1 MTRIFCQALPHRG
14 QPLSALRQ
22 VALVVV
28 VALLGWSPWVGA
40 QDAPKPSSRA
50 GAARTAADTLPGVL
64 ATELVADAPER
75 YTVKPTDTLLELSR
89 RYLKN
94 PWRWAQLWGMSAEG
108 ARDPQ
113 LIMPGQVLVLDKT
126 GPRIKLS
133 VVQSPA
139 TEVTEKLSPRVR
151 SSGFTSGPIPSIPFQ
166 VIEPFLNEAVIVQA
180 NELDQAPRIVA
191 AQEGRVMLS
200 TGDLAY
206 VRGAI
211 AGQREYRIFRE
222 PRPLR
227 DPSTSKVL
235 GYEAKYVGVAEYV
248 REGQEL
254 GGGKDEI
261 IPATFAIT
269 RTRLEAGA
277 GDKLVP
283 IPVREFSNYAPH
295 PPAGELTGQ
304 IVSIYGDGLAAGQ
317 NQIVTLNR
325 GKQDGVER
333 GHVFAL
339 WQDGAQRTDGTDP
352 RRSKLKLPDERH
364 GLLFVF
370 RVFDSMS
377 YALILTVRDPVRAG
391 DDFTQP

>member
-1 MTRIFCQALPHRG
+1 MTRIFCQALPHRS
-14 QPLSALRQ
+14 QQHSVLLPL
-22 VALVVV
+22 ALVVV
-28 VALLGWSPWVGA
+28 AALLGWSPSVGA
-40 QDAPKPSSRA
+40 QDAPKPSSRTS
-50 GAARTAADTLPGVL
+50 AARAAADTSPGVT
-64 ATELVADAPER
+64 ASELVTDAPDR

-94 PWRWAQLWGMSAEG
+94 PWRWAQLWGMSAEA
-108 ARDPQ
+108 ARNPQ
-113 LIMPGQVLVLDKT
+113 PIIPGQVLVLDRS

-133 VVQSPA
+133 VAQTVA
-139 TEVTEKLSPRVR
+139 AEVTDKLSPRVR
-151 SSGFTSGPIPSIPFQ
+151 SSGVASGPIPSIPFQ

-180 NELDQAPRIVA
+180 NELDEAPRIVA

-200 TGDLAY
+200 SGDLAY

-227 DPSTSKVL
+227 DPSNGQVL
-235 GYEAKYVGVAEYV
+235 GFEAKYVGVAEYV

-254 GGGKDEI
+254 GAAKDEI
-261 IPATFAIT
+261 IPATFAIS
-269 RTRLEAGA
+269 RTRLEAGV

-283 IPVREFSNYAPH
+283 VPVREFSNYAPH

-339 WQDGAQRTDGTDP
+339 WQDGAQRTDSTDP
-352 RRSKLKLPDERH
+352 RRTKIKLPDERH

-370 RVFDSMS
+370 RVFDRMS

>member
-1 MTRIFCQALPHRG
+1 MTRIFCQASSHRG
-14 QPLSALRQ
+14 LPLSGVRKLAAL
-22 VALVVV
+22 ALVT
-28 VALLGWSPWVGA
+28 LLGWSPFVGA
-40 QDAPKPSSRA
+40 QDAPKTNSRGSASRPS
-50 GAARTAADTLPGVL
+50 ADTLPGVP

-94 PWRWAQLWGMSAEG
+94 PWRWAQLWGMSAEA

-113 LIMPGQVLVLDKT
+113 LITPGQVLVLDKS

-133 VVQSPA
+133 VAQTLA
-139 TEVTEKLSPRVR
+139 AEVTEKLSPRVR
-151 SSGFTSGPIPSIPFQ
+151 SSGVASGPIPSIPFQ

-191 AQEGRVMLS
+191 SQEGRVMLS

-227 DPSTSKVL
+227 DPSTGQVL
-235 GYEAKYVGVAEYV
+235 GYEAKYIGVAEYV
-248 REGQEL
+248 REGQEP
-254 GGGKDEI
+254 GGGRDDI
-261 IPATFAIT
+261 IPATFAVT
-269 RTRLEAGA
+269 RTRLEAGV
-277 GDKLVP
+277 GDKMVP
-283 IPVREFSNYAPH
+283 VPVREFSNYAPH

-339 WQDGAQRTDGTDP
+339 WQDGAERTDSTDP

-370 RVFDSMS
+370 RVFDNMS